1 MSQSPDASR
10 ILSVPALTRVEG
22 ETALRLRIHDRTV
35 TEARLSI
42 YEAPRFFEALLRGR
56 AHTEPP
62 DLTSRI
68 CGICP
73 VAYQLSACRAVEDA
87 CGVGVD
93 GRLARLRRLLYC
105 GEWIE
110 SQTLHI
116 YLLHAPDFLGHDDVI
131 GMSRSEPAH
140 VRRGLRLKQTG
151 NAVVELLGGRAVH
164 PVSVRLGGFHR
175 TPTRTELRP
184 LAERLRVALDDAWD
198 TVQWVAGFDFPEAEC
213 EADLLALAEP
223 GTYAIESGVPT
234 VVPYD
239 ATHPAWSFPLR
250 TFCDHVT
257 ETQVPHSTALHSRL
271 DGRRH
276 LTGSLARYAVSGHL
290 LSPTALEAA
299 AAAGLDDPPLREGR
313 DGTGPGTVCRNPFRS
328 ILVRAV
334 EVFYAVEEALRIITE
349 YERPA
354 SPYVPVPARSGVGHG
369 ATEAPRGLLYH
380 RYAFDREGHVTDAR
394 IIPPTAQNQGA
405 IEEDL
410 RRSVQAALDRGQD
423 SEAELT
429 RLCERVIRNHD
440 PCISCSA
447 HFLDLNLETA
457 CPHPTGPA

>member
-1 MSQSPDASR
+1 MSQSPDTSR

-93 GRLARLRRLLYC
+93 GRLASLRRLLYC

-131 GMSRSEPAH
+131 GMSRSEPTH

-198 TVQWVAGFDFPEAEC
+198 TVQWVAGFDFPDAEC

-354 SPYVPVPARSGVGHG
+354 SPYVPVPARSGIGHG

-380 RYAFDREGHVTDAR
+380 RYAFDGEGRVTDAR

-457 CPHPTGPA
+457 FPHPTGPA

>member
-1 MSQSPDASR
+1 MSQSPDTSR

-93 GRLARLRRLLYC
+93 GRLASLRRLLYC

-131 GMSRSEPAH
+131 GMSRSEPTH

-184 LAERLRVALDDAWD
+184 LAERLRVALDDAWG
-198 TVQWVAGFDFPEAEC
+198 TVQWVAGFDFPDAEC

-313 DGTGPGTVCRNPFRS
+313 DGTGPGRVCRNPFRS

-380 RYAFDREGHVTDAR
+380 RYAFDREGRVTDAR

-457 CPHPTGPA
+457 FPHPTGPA

>member
-1 MSQSPDASR
+1 MNQPSDRSR
-10 ILSVPALTRVEG
+10 VLRVPALTRVEG
-22 ETALRLRIHDRTV
+22 ETALRLRIHDGTV
-35 TEARLSI
+35 TEARLGI

-93 GRLARLRRLLYC
+93 GPLASLRRLLYC

-131 GMSRSEPAH
+131 GMSRSHPAH

-151 NAVVELLGGRAVH
+151 NAVIELLGGRAVH
-164 PVSVRLGGFHR
+164 PIGVRLGGFHR
-175 TPTRTELRP
+175 ATTRTELRP
-184 LAERLRVALDDAWD
+184 LAERLRLALDDAWE
-198 TVQWVAGFDFPEAEC
+198 TVHWVAGFDFPETEC

-239 ATHPAWSFPLR
+239 ATRPSWSFPLR
-250 TFCDHVT
+250 TFSDHVT
-257 ETQVPHSTALHSRL
+257 EAQVPHSTALHSRL

-276 LTGSLARYAVSGHL
+276 LTGALARYAVSGHL

-299 AAAGLDDPPLREGR
+299 AAAGLDNPPLCAVT
-313 DGTGPGTVCRNPFRS
+313 DGARPGTVCRNPFRS

-334 EVFYAVEEALRIITE
+334 EVFYAVEEALRIIAE
-349 YERPA
+349 YERPTP
-354 SPYVPVPARSGVGHG
+354 PYVPVPARRGIGHG

-380 RYAFDREGHVTDAR
+380 RYVLDDEGRVTDAS
-394 IIPPTAQNQGA
+394 IVPPTAQNQGA

-410 RRSVQAALDRGQD
+410 RRNVQAALDRGQE
-423 SEAELT
+423 SEAELV

-447 HFLDLNLETA
+447 HFLDLEIEQT
-457 CPHPTGPA
+457 PEGS